1 MAISSPIFS
10 DRCMIFYD
18 EMSAGAA
25 IKKHGSSEH
34 TISEA

>member
-25 IKKHGSSEH
+25 IKSMGAAS
-34 TISEA
+34 IQ